1 MTELFGMQAETLE
14 AIIVALGTSFIGTGT
29 VAIIVKAALGRVT
42 RTMKEKVM
50 AAEQQNKITTK
61 QAQDSLSNIKI
72 LEEGLKGQV
81 EELQKTIEKLILNQ
95 IETNKS
101 VDSLIAEYKARDEQ
115 IKDLIVK
122 EFGEDIE

>member
-81 EELQKTIEKLILNQ
+81 EELQQTIEKLILNQ